1 MLIPIFW
8 EINNAGE
15 PVYKDIF
22 LQIYN
27 DIKVQGGHI
36 VVSPEYAECME
47 KIDSNIATIIPADI
61 MSDIDAKLSDKKDR
75 EKLLAVLRD
84 ERIENII
91 DGVIQQCSE
100 VRGIVTWGRY
110 GVVEAVARD
119 NKINV
124 FISSITFDNNKEFVE
139 NIFERLKKYEDENT
153 ALKKEIDSKNE
164 YIQQLQV
171 RVNNAEGEIYRNKKK
186 QETYRSET
194 ENIEKRLEKSDEDK
208 MLYLNLYKELLSEL
222 DRTKIELLNL
232 KMK

>member
-47 KIDSNIATIIPADI
+47 KIDSNITTIIPADI

-75 EKLLAVLRD
+75 GKLLAVLRD

-91 DGVIQQCSE
+91 NGVIQQCSE

-110 GVVEAVARD
+110 GIVEAVARE

-124 FISSITFDNNKEFVE
+124 FISSITFDNNKGFVE